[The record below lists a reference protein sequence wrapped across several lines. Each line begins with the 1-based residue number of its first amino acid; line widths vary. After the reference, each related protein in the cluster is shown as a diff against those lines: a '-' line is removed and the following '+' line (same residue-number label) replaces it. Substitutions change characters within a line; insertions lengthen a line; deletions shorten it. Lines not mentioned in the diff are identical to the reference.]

1 LAICLAVAW
10 ILVYFCIWKGI
21 KWTGKVVYFTSL
33 FPYVL
38 LFILLVKGLTL
49 DGAWDGIKYLFIPR
63 LELLSNSEVWIDAV
77 TQVFFSYGLGG
88 ATLISLGS
96 YNKYKNNCYRD
107 TLILAAFNEGTCL
120 LSGFV
125 IFSVLGFMA
134 KASNKSISEVADSG
148 PGLAFIAY
156 PNAINQ
162 LPWAPFWSVLFFL
175 MLLFIGLD
183 SQVRTIQIS

>member
-1 LAICLAVAW
+1 M
-10 ILVYFCIWKGI
+10 
-21 KWTGKVVYFTSL
+21 
-33 FPYVL
+33 
-38 LFILLVKGLTL
+38 ILLIKGLTL
-49 DGAWDGIKYLFIPR
+49 DGARDGIKYLFIPR
-63 LELLSNSEVWIDAV
+63 LELLKNSEVWIDAV

-96 YNKYKNNCYRD
+96 YNKYSNNCYRD

-162 LPWAPFWSVLFFL
+162 LPWAPFWSVLFFT
-175 MLLFIGLD
+175 MLIFIGLD
-183 SQVRTIQIS
+183 SQVTFLKTHQYRKVFDFVIFKYFKSSFVHSKVS